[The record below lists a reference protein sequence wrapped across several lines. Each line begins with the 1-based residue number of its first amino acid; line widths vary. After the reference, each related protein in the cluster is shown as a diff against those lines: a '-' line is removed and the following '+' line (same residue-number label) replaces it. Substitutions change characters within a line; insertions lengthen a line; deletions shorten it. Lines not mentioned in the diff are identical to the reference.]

1 MFIFKFFGTF
11 QLLLFVCGSSS
22 QRTAGGDQLP
32 PSTVWFPGIKLR
44 WSCLMAAHSVSEPS
58 HQSPTPP
65 PLNILFQTLPRVNS
79 FSEGCVSILAMF
91 VPASAGTRVN
101 MNFS

>member
-1 MFIFKFFGTF
+1 MFLFKFFVTF

-44 WSCLMAAHSVSEPS
+44 WSCLMAAHSASELP
-58 HQSPTPP
+58 HQSPPH
-65 PLNILFQTLPRVNS
+65 NIIFQTLPRVNS

-91 VPASAGTRVN
+91 VPASAGTQVN